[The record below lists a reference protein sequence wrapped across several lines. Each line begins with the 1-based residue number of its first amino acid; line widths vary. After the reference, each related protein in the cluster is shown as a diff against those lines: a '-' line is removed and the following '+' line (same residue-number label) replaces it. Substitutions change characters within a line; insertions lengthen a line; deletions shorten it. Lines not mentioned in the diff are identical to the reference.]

1 MTQTTAQTPKKRFAS
16 RTEEEILKLLKEK
29 DSKNTQQVTKN
40 AVKTL
45 REFCKF
51 EAETEDFEKLPKSD
65 LNKLLRRF
73 YANTRKQD
81 KTS

>member
-1 MTQTTAQTPKKRFAS
+1 MTPKKWFTS

-29 DSKNTQQVTKN
+29 DSKNTQQVTQN

-51 EAETEDFEKLPKSD
+51 EGA
-65 LNKLLRRF
+65 
-73 YANTRKQD
+73 RKG
-81 KTS
+81 KF